1 MDGMLSTN
9 LAARY
14 VETPLLGNASLVISL
29 EPEWESLRA
38 DQSSN
43 SNGYVLRLPPANEVS
58 NGQTI
63 LFNNTGANSFIVQDN
78 AGVQVFGSVIQREI
92 ARLLQSVSE

>member
-29 EPEWESLRA
+29 ESEWESLRA

-43 SNGYVLRLPPANEVS
+43 SYKQ
-58 NGQTI
+58 QTHHPV
-63 LFNNTGANSFIVQDN
+63 NKEQ
-78 AGVQVFGSVIQREI
+78 
-92 ARLLQSVSE
+92 LLGL